1 MPDGIAVTP
10 GVGATVKT
18 DLVGTD
24 HYQVIK
30 IDAGGDGVAVPIV
43 AGQQAKA
50 ASLPVVLASDQ
61 GALPVSDNSTTL
73 SVDDGGGALTVDG
86 TVTVQDG
93 GGAITVDGTVAVTG
107 TFYQATQP
115 TSDNGPAWTSA
126 YQHTA
131 SADASA
137 GADATAAPTAGQKI
151 VVDDI
156 IVSTAVALTVTFED
170 ESAGTDLLVLY
181 MPANGV
187 AQVTPRGRIKLPV
200 ADKKLRVKTSG
211 AGAVACTVVYHSE
224 A

>member
-1 MPDGIAVTP
+1 
-10 GVGATVKT
+10 
-18 DLVGTD
+18 
-24 HYQVIK
+24 
-30 IDAGGDGVAVPIV
+30 
-43 AGQQAKA
+43 
-50 ASLPVVLASDQ
+50 
-61 GALPVSDNSTTL
+61 
-73 SVDDGGGALTVDG
+73 
-86 TVTVQDG
+86 
-93 GGAITVDGTVAVTG
+93 VAVTG

-115 TSDNGPAWTSA
+115 TSDSGPAWTSA

-156 IVSTAVALTVTFED
+156 ILSTGVALTVTFED

-181 MPANGV
+181 MPANGA

-200 ADKKLRVKTSG
+200 ADKKLRIKTSG
-211 AGAVACTVVYHSE
+211 AGAVACTVCYHSE